1 MPQIKVTQRKAEN
14 QKLERI
20 IEILQPV
27 PEHGES
33 KLSNAKKRGSRRGSA
48 KQAAKDAIDEQ
59 RSSIGETEE
68 RKAEPEASVVL
79 KSKG

>member
-1 MPQIKVTQRKAEN
+1 MPHIKVTQRKAEN

-33 KLSNAKKRGSRRGSA
+33 KLSNAKKRASGRPSPLRM
-48 KQAAKDAIDEQ
+48 AKDGTDGQ
-59 RSSIGETEE
+59 SCPIGESEE
-68 RKAEPEASVVL
+68 QKAGPEASLSL
-79 KSKG
+79 KLEG